1 MESYDEQEHNKLR
14 KDKED
19 LLAKHKAAS
28 YDKQL
33 ARLTALAKGRIYSDD
48 SDEEGD
54 GSDEEGDG
62 SDADDDET
70 GATEGLATGATAWVT
85 DGDILV
91 VRQHHD
97 TLRSGRAHYAHSDSD
112 REMDYY
118 AAEQQVVR
126 LLLLQFANDA
136 SGHRRSNLLGQIL
149 DEGASGCYICNKN
162 RNHWVALF
170 FDGVSRE
177 VLYFDP
183 LGNEIDDKLCT
194 AIIKATDAA
203 VQTWTH
209 NDWSSAKVQ
218 CDGYNCGIWCLLVE
232 KCFVEWLSTSGTGGS
247 FADSLRSS
255 TSQLN
260 SATATTIAELRTVCT
275 NIAVAH
281 ENNLTQTMV
290 NRYFAQQLGHQAML
304 DFDVKAFQ
312 ILPDDIA
319 LQVSMAESLSE
330 FLRPSPVATPGLV
343 TQPPGP
349 PEPSTASTGVVAT
362 AVAVAVGA
370 AAAGAA
376 AAGAARAAAA
386 AAVPA
391 QDDTNTD
398 EIDDLDELLLSASS
412 MTQADQGDTDDSMA
426 LDIDDIDL
434 SGLPGMDDMEWH
446 G

>member
-1 MESYDEQEHNKLR
+1 MAKGASWRLQVKFDEVGGIIVGSAATQPTSGTNGYNYAIYVTRELEPFLTR
-14 KDKED
+14 VAYEFS
-19 LLAKHKAAS
+19 LL
-28 YDKQL
+28 DGP
-33 ARLTALAKGRIYSDD
+33 LTASKKRTAKVEKKLAGVEKKLAHGDEKFDRFKKWVEDKGIDCSDFESGDDADID
-48 SDEEGD
+48 SDNDDDDINDDDTSGTNGD
-54 GSDEEGDG
+54 DTDTHDNDDDDG
-62 SDADDDET
+62 GGDET

-91 VRQHHD
+91 VRQHHG

-112 REMDYY
+112 HEMDYY

-183 LGNEIDDKLCT
+183 LGNEIDDKLCA

-218 CDGYNCGIWCLLVE
+218 CDDYNCGIWCLLVE

-260 SATATTIAELRTVCT
+260 SATATTIAELRTV
-275 NIAVAH
+275 
-281 ENNLTQTMV
+281 
-290 NRYFAQQLGHQAML
+290 R
-304 DFDVKAFQ
+304 
-312 ILPDDIA
+312 
-319 LQVSMAESLSE
+319 
-330 FLRPSPVATPGLV
+330 
-343 TQPPGP
+343 
-349 PEPSTASTGVVAT
+349 STAGGGRGRSC
-362 AVAVAVGA
+362 
-370 AAAGAA
+370 
-376 AAGAARAAAA
+376 RAS
-386 AAVPA
+386 PA
-391 QDDTNTD
+391 
-398 EIDDLDELLLSASS
+398 
-412 MTQADQGDTDDSMA
+412 
-426 LDIDDIDL
+426 
-434 SGLPGMDDMEWH
+434 
-446 G
+446 